1 MKKLL
6 VLGLM
11 LAAAPAMAGQQKE
24 EPPQKQS
31 DNYDVLYARY
41 LKAARALPVTTT
53 APDTT
58 WMTGLLGDL
67 RARHV
72 NDLVT
77 IRVVESI
84 SAVGSADANLDKNG
98 SASASLTHLFGLES
112 AYPNWLDPTSLVAGS
127 SNTSF
132 KGGGSTT
139 RTGDLSATLSARVIE
154 VLPNGDLALEGVREV
169 DINGDIQILVLTGV
183 VRTADIR
190 PGNIVPSTAVG
201 QMRIRYFGRGLMKDN
216 LKPGWIVRVL
226 NKIF

>member
-1 MKKLL
+1 MA
-6 VLGLM
+6 GLM
-11 LAAAPAMAGQQKE
+11 
-24 EPPQKQS
+24 
-31 DNYDVLYARY
+31 
-41 LKAARALPVTTT
+41 
-53 APDTT
+53 
-58 WMTGLLGDL
+58 GDL

-77 IRVVESI
+77 IRVTESI
-84 SAVGSADANLDKNG
+84 SGVGAADANLDKNG

-112 AYPNWLDPTSLVAGS
+112 AYPNWLDPTSLVAGQ
-127 SNTSF
+127 SNTNF

-139 RTGDLSATLSARVIE
+139 RSSELTAMLSARVIE

-190 PGNIVPSTAVG
+190 PGNIVQSSQIG

-216 LKPGWIVRVL
+216 LKPGWIVRVM

>member
-1 MKKLL
+1 MKTL
-6 VLGLM
+6 VMLGLM
-11 LAAAPAMAGQQKE
+11 LVATPVMAGQQDE
-24 EPPQKQS
+24 APQKQS

-41 LKAARALPVTTT
+41 LKAARSLPVTTA

-58 WMTGLLGDL
+58 WMTGLLNDL

-98 SASASLTHLFGLES
+98 SAAASLTHLFGLES

-139 RTGDLSATLSARVIE
+139 RTGELSATLSARVIE

-183 VRTADIR
+183 VRTSDIR
-190 PGNIVPSTAVG
+190 PGNIVPSTAIG
-201 QMRIRYFGRGLMKDN
+201 QMRVRYFGRGLMKDN